1 MNTDIQLSKMKR
13 ECNGYLISLIGEN
26 NVDEWWNKKNKAF
39 LGATPHEVWQTD
51 PKKVYQYLVTAGDG
65 YW

>member
-13 ECNGYLISLIGEN
+13 ECNGYLDSLVGES